1 MELNNNLGAAP
12 NSQEKC
18 SNIKELRLVNV
29 YFRLPTKI
37 GIKILMPSQIEVKE
51 LSAIIQN

>member
-37 GIKILMPSQIEVKE
+37 GIKILMPSQIQVKE